1 MVIVMVIAMAM
12 AAPGAVRAQDAVP
25 VKPSTPAASAPQP
38 EETTPPGVA
47 LEASLFETIVK
58 VPVSVQPMFGDPH
71 QGEILVTHFKPKG
84 DGPFPLVVMNHG
96 RSSKDRAN
104 PRRWRYLDMAHYW
117 TRRGA
122 AVIVPTRL
130 GYGDTGLEPDPE
142 ETGPCDRKRYD
153 VAARNTNVQIQ
164 AVLDFAAK
172 QPWIDAKRI
181 IVMGQSMGGF
191 ATVAYMGQKH
201 PGVIAGIN
209 FAGGGGGEP
218 EQRKANP
225 CRYDQLAKV
234 FEESGKANAGTTPM
248 LWLYARNDLYWGE
261 SIPRQWHEAYT
272 TTGGGKARFEM
283 LPAVGE
289 DGHRLI
295 AIGRQHWRPIVDA
308 FVEPLG
314 LRAPKSVGAPAATS
328 FAMIDD
334 ASKLPHVRQETK
346 DVGYRRFLNADLPR
360 AFAIGPKGE
369 WSFISGIAEES
380 AMKRALDRCAQ
391 TAKSACKLYA
401 VDDAVVWAE

>member
-1 MVIVMVIAMAM
+1 
-12 AAPGAVRAQDAVP
+12 
-25 VKPSTPAASAPQP
+25 
-38 EETTPPGVA
+38 
-47 LEASLFETIVK
+47 
-58 VPVSVQPMFGDPH
+58 VQPIFGDPR
-71 QGEILVTHFKPKG
+71 QGEIIVTHFRPKG
-84 DGPFPLVVMNHG
+84 DGPFALVVMNHG

-104 PRRWRYLDMAHYW
+104 PGRVRLLDIARYW

-153 VAARNTNVQIQ
+153 VAARNTNAQLD
-164 AVLDFAAK
+164 AVLDFATK
-172 QPWIDAKRI
+172 QPWVDAKRI

-209 FAGGGGGEP
+209 FAGGGGGDS

-225 CRYDQLAKV
+225 CRYDQLSKV
-234 FEESGKANAGTTPM
+234 FEDAGKANAGATPM
-248 LWLYARNDLYWGE
+248 LWLYSRNDLYWGE

-272 TTGGGKARFEM
+272 AAGGKARFEM

-295 AIGRQHWRPIVDA
+295 TIGRRYWRPIVDA

-314 LRAPKSVGAPAATS
+314 LRAPKSESAPPATS
-328 FAMIDD
+328 FAAIDD
-334 ASKLPHVRQETK
+334 ASKLPRVRQETK
-346 DVGYRRFLNADLPR
+346 DVGYRRFLEADLPR

-369 WSFISGIAEES
+369 WAFISGDD
-380 AMKRALDRCAQ
+380 AMKRTLERCAQ
-391 TAKSACKLYA
+391 TAKADCKLYA
-401 VDDAVVWAE
+401 VDDAVVWAD

>member
-1 MVIVMVIAMAM
+1 MAL
-12 AAPGAVRAQDAVP
+12 AAPGVTHAQDAT
-25 VKPSTPAASAPQP
+25 PSTPAASAPQP
-38 EETTPPGVA
+38 EDTTPPGVG
-47 LEASLFETIVK
+47 LEASLFETVVK
-58 VPVSVQPMFGDPH
+58 VPVTVQPMFGDAR
-71 QGEILVTHFKPKG
+71 QGEIIVTHFKPRG

-104 PRRWRYLDMAHYW
+104 PRRARYLDIAHYW

-153 VAARNTNVQIQ
+153 VAARNMNVQLQ
-164 AVLDFAAK
+164 AVLDFAVR

-209 FAGGGGGEP
+209 FAGGGGGDT

-225 CRYDQLAKV
+225 CRYDQLAKI
-234 FEESGKANAGTTPM
+234 FEEAGKANAGTTPM
-248 LWLYARNDLYWGE
+248 LWLYSRNDLYWGE
-261 SIPRQWHEAYT
+261 NIPRQWHEAYT
-272 TTGGGKARFEM
+272 AAGGGKARFEM
-283 LPAVGE
+283 LPAVGD

-295 AIGRQHWRPIVDA
+295 AIGRQYWRPIVDA

-314 LRAPKSVGAPAATS
+314 LRAPKSVGAPSATPFAA
-328 FAMIDD
+328 IDD
-334 ASKLPHVRQETK
+334 TGKLPHVRQETK

-369 WSFISGIAEES
+369 WAFISGDD
-380 AMKRALDRCAQ
+380 AMKRALERCAQ
-391 TAKSACKLYA
+391 TAKGDCRLYA